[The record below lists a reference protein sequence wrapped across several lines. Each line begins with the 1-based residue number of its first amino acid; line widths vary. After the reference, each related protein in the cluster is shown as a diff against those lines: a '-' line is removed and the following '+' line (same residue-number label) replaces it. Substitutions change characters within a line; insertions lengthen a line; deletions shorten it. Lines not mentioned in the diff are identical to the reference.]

1 MSSPADHSIN
11 ISEVSS
17 LRSTQNAPRGQQAIA
32 GLVPN
37 PHASTLARDAL
48 LAYAH
53 RIYNTP
59 FSPSVLGHPIPE
71 PLPELT
77 SPEHPYTAK
86 LLPLLQ
92 NLQSVHP
99 THLPILLLL
108 GCVHYATGN
117 YTESKLRN
125 EEILSLDGNYVSLH
139 YNASNHLAVLN
150 TGFKQVEAM
159 CNLGTTCKAM
169 NLVDEALYWW
179 RKAISLRPSYWDAVV
194 SITTLYLRA

>member
-1 MSSPADHSIN
+1 MSFPRNQKASSPGI
-11 ISEVSS
+11 SS
-17 LRSTQNAPRGQQAIA
+17 LRSTQNVPGPEGQQTAV

-59 FSPSVLGHPIPE
+59 FSPSVIGRTMSEPFPE
-71 PLPELT
+71 VT
-77 SPEHPYTAK
+77 SPEHPYTTR

-92 NLQSVHP
+92 NLQSLHP

-117 YTESKLRN
+117 YAESKRRN
-125 EEILSLDGNYVSLH
+125 EEILNLDSNYVRLLS
-139 YNASNHLAVLN
+139 
-150 TGFKQVEAM
+150 T
-159 CNLGTTCKAM
+159 
-169 NLVDEALYWW
+169 
-179 RKAISLRPSYWDAVV
+179 ISLPV
-194 SITTLYLRA
+194 IEHIL